1 MVTRTMKK
9 LLWSLGLGLLGLARI
24 AQADGI
30 YMTNMRTNLTPA
42 SIALLTDPARVPGGQ
57 AGDIVEFVL
66 SATVANAVGG
76 PGVYFT
82 AYPAPGL
89 TVLGASFVTN
99 ATGATTRPPG
109 SGGRAND
116 GFGARGSRTP
126 FGAPFNTPAL
136 NFNGRENDVY
146 GDTGVF
152 YSIDSRTRLF
162 TADSS
167 NIARGPVGSPLNT
180 GAASNGYN
188 VRDTFYGTIDAFNL
202 WDANQVNAFG
212 IGGALGSTPVNTA
225 PTSTA
230 TVINS
235 VGNGVPPFGAGSA
248 VAGPNTGYTLDN
260 TGAVG
265 PWQRVQYP
273 GSVIADVSDG
283 PATLPGPESSPTVL
297 DASALGLAI
306 SDASPL
312 PGATTAV
319 RWSDGLHLLNETVF
333 IKIRVRLDPAVV
345 SAPDGIVANFEA
357 NGSDNWNNATVG
369 NSSKDNPWRYFGPTV
384 AQTAALYVLKEIVS
398 VNGTPYGGGIVPAG
412 ATLTYRIR
420 YLNLGNLPVN
430 VTSMTDRLPAGV
442 ATVGCAVATPTLSNT
457 SNSVTIASV
466 SAGTTTCPAA
476 GALVTFTAASLPNV
490 VGGRLGALRGGEFSF
505 DVKLAAGLVNGT
517 QVPNVAIFAG
527 TDVVTAAVAS
537 TSSTVTV
544 TIGLPADMAAS
555 VTLPASAALGS
566 VVNGTVSFG
575 NAGPNAATGATAT
588 LRLSPGLTG
597 VVITSPVLGTGVYNS
612 ATGVVTFGSAM
623 PASFTTGSTISAFI
637 SFVQPSSPV
646 LVTATTTATN
656 DSNSANTTASAVV
669 SPPGADVSIA
679 ISAPTAGTAGQ
690 TLTATVTITNNG
702 PGTADTV
709 SAVITLPNGSTQ
721 SVTVGSL
728 ASGGATSTALAYFVP
743 STSTSTQTFSAV
755 VTSSTPDSNPANNTA
770 TASSTLVRAAFLS
783 ISKTNGVS
791 SVVAGESTTY
801 TIVASNG
808 GPSSADNA
816 LVRDLPSA
824 GLSCTTDP
832 ICVPAG
838 GAVCP
843 AALSAA
849 TFTTGG
855 GLFIPTF
862 PPVSSVTFM
871 LSCSVVATGQ

>member
-1 MVTRTMKK
+1 MKK
-9 LLWSLGLGLLGLARI
+9 QLLAIGLGVLGLAGA

-30 YMTNMRTNLTPA
+30 YMTNMRTSLTPA

-99 ATGATTRPPG
+99 ATGATTRVPG

-152 YSIDSRTRLF
+152 YSIDGRTRLF

-212 IGGALGSTPVNTA
+212 IGGALGSIPVNTA
-225 PTSTA
+225 PTSAA
-230 TVINS
+230 TVING
-235 VGNGVPPFGAGSA
+235 VGTGVPPFGAGSS
-248 VAGPNTGYTLDN
+248 VAGPQTGYRLDN

-283 PATLPGPESSPTVL
+283 PALAAGPESSPTVL
-297 DASALGLAI
+297 DASGLGVAI

-319 RWSDGLHLLNETVF
+319 RWSDGLRLLNETVF
-333 IKIRVRLDPAVV
+333 IKIRVRLDATVV
-345 SAPDGIVANFEA
+345 AATDGVVANFEA

-384 AQTAALYVLKEIVS
+384 SQTAALYVVKEIVS
-398 VNGTPYGGGIVPAG
+398 VNGAPYGGGVVPAG

-420 YLNLGNLPVN
+420 YLNLGNLPIN
-430 VTSMTDRLPAGV
+430 ITSMTDRLPAGV
-442 ATVGCAVATPTLSNT
+442 ATVGCAVATPTLSNA
-457 SNSVTIASV
+457 SNGVTIASV
-466 SAGTTTCPAA
+466 SAGTTACPAA
-476 GALVTFTAASLPNV
+476 SALVTFTAASLPNV
-490 VGGRLGALRGGEFSF
+490 VAGRLGALRGGEFTF
-505 DVKLAAGLVNGT
+505 DLKLATGLANGT

-527 TDVVTAAVAS
+527 TDVVTAAAAS
-537 TSSTVTV
+537 SSSTVTA
-544 TIGLPADMAAS
+544 TIGQPADMAAS
-555 VTLPASAALGS
+555 VELPANAALGS

-612 ATGVVTFGSAM
+612 VTGLVTFASGL
-623 PASFTTGSTISAFI
+623 PASFTAGSTISASI
-637 SFVQPSSPV
+637 SFVQPSSAV
-646 LVTATTTATN
+646 KVTATTTATN
-656 DSNSANTTASAVV
+656 DSNSGNTTATGTVT
-669 SPPGADVSIA
+669 PPGADVTVGITL
-679 ISAPTAGTAGQ
+679 PTAGTAGQ
-690 TLTATVTITNNG
+690 TLTATVTVTNNG

-709 SAVITLPNGSTQ
+709 TAVVTLPNGSTQ
-721 SVTVGSL
+721 SITVGSL
-728 ASGGATSTALAYFVP
+728 ASGGVTTTEVLYLVPPTSSSA
-743 STSTSTQTFSAV
+743 QTFSAV
-755 VTSSTPDSNPANNTA
+755 VTSATLDSNAANNTA
-770 TASSTLVRAAFLS
+770 TASAALIRAALVS

-816 LVRDLPSA
+816 LLRDLPSA

-832 ICVPAG
+832 ICIPAG

-843 AALSAA
+843 AALSVA
-849 TFTTGG
+849 TLTAGG

-862 PPVSSVTFM
+862 PPVSSVTLM
-871 LSCSVVATGQ
+871 LTCQVIASGQ